1 MPQLSDFS
9 SAFNIILAQM
19 QNQSNKGHVLL
30 SKKAIAN
37 LDYKDFISYV
47 NYLESSV
54 LGIEDKQGHIN
65 DRTKRLAEHL
75 RDNELQNHPMET
87 IGALLLLGERSML
100 TDIVYR
106 HYQHGEYP
114 VLGSVFY
121 SDLEAYN
128 LVCEDMSNI
137 IRNKD
142 YFNFFSPLIKEDISD
157 NNQVF
162 LSATYTFEPRQMDS
176 TVDSTFWQIKTT
188 VNYADLL
195 LQQSLSSDK
204 REAIFGDKN
213 LEKALLVI
221 TEKVKNDV
229 QKWDL
234 FDINHYAEIY
244 QELSGNPMLVKVGLN
259 DKIMNHFGNWYS
271 WNNSENLEHVRFV
284 AGSFLIDDLCKNTP
298 HNYKYNDQQSH
309 VEVAKGYMRLLDKGL
324 LILNKKTGSVFNP
337 RYFDDIGTVRGIL
350 FLQGMGAAL
359 DECKS
364 LNDDQKMFLEQL
376 RDACERQVV
385 LQYMNKEKQEDVNNT
400 LMRIALLVEA
410 PKSGRSKKMKV

>member
-19 QNQSNKGHVLL
+19 QNQSNKGYVLL

-106 HYQHGEYP
+106 HYQHGEYS

-142 YFNFFSPLIKEDISD
+142 YFKFFSPLIKEDISD

-162 LSATYTFEPRQMDS
+162 LSATYTFEPKQMDS

-195 LQQSLSSDK
+195 LQQSLSSDQ
-204 REAIFGDKN
+204 REAIYGDKN

-229 QKWDL
+229 QNGTCL
-234 FDINHYAEIY
+234 T
-244 QELSGNPMLVKVGLN
+244 LT
-259 DKIMNHFGNWYS
+259 IMP
-271 WNNSENLEHVRFV
+271 RFT
-284 AGSFLIDDLCKNTP
+284 KN
-298 HNYKYNDQQSH
+298 
-309 VEVAKGYMRLLDKGL
+309 
-324 LILNKKTGSVFNP
+324 
-337 RYFDDIGTVRGIL
+337 
-350 FLQGMGAAL
+350 
-359 DECKS
+359 
-364 LNDDQKMFLEQL
+364 
-376 RDACERQVV
+376 
-385 LQYMNKEKQEDVNNT
+385 
-400 LMRIALLVEA
+400 
-410 PKSGRSKKMKV
+410 